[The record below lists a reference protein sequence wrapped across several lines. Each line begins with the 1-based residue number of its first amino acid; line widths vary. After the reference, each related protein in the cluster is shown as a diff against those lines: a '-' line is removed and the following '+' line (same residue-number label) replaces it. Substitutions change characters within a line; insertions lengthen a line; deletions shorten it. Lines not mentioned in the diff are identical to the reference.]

1 MPRSC
6 GALRGTMGISTF
18 GGSVAPYTHAET
30 CEAASWVPYVEAAI
44 DASDR
49 DPAAAIIEAIDKAQR
64 RAELSVGAAA
74 LLAEIFD
81 VHYDAVLQ
89 LI

>member
-1 MPRSC
+1 MSNPM
-6 GALRGTMGISTF
+6 L

-44 DASDR
+44 ESCDR
-49 DPAAAIIEAIDKAQR
+49 DPSAAILEAIDKAQR
-64 RAELSVGAAA
+64 RACLSVGAAA

-81 VHYDAVLQ
+81 ITQDTTFACA
-89 LI
+89 

>member
-1 MPRSC
+1 MS
-6 GALRGTMGISTF
+6 ISKF

-81 VHYDAVLQ
+81 VVPEEALA
-89 LI
+89 LA